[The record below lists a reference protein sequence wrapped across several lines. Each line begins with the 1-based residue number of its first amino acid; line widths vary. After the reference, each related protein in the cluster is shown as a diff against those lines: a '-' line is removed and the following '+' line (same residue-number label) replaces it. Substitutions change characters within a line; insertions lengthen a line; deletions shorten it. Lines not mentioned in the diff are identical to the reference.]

1 MSKKN
6 KKIGITNPDEL
17 NKHLQYT
24 SVTTWI
30 VLGAV
35 ILSLAGLFTWAFVY
49 KIQEKITGKALIA
62 SGVVTLNVEESQKPR
77 LATGQKV
84 YIADKVGEILSI
96 DDGNPVVSLFDLE
109 DGSNYTYTIV
119 VSEMRPIDFLIK

>member
-6 KKIGITNPDEL
+6 KNIGITNPDEL

-24 SVTTWI
+24 SITTWI

-35 ILSLAGLFTWAFVY
+35 ILSLAGLFTWSFIY
-49 KIQEKITGKALIA
+49 KIQEKITGKASIS
-62 SGVVTLNVEESQKPR
+62 SGAVTLTIEESQKPR
-77 LATGQKV
+77 LAVGQKV
-84 YIADKVGEILSI
+84 YIADKVGEIKSI

-109 DGSNYTYTIV
+109 DGNNYTYTIV
-119 VSEMRPIDFLIK
+119 VKEMRPIDFLIK

>member
-6 KKIGITNPDEL
+6 KNIGITNPDEL

-24 SVTTWI
+24 SITTWI

-35 ILSLAGLFTWAFVY
+35 ILSLAGLFTWSFVY
-49 KIQEKITGKALIA
+49 KIQEKITGNA
-62 SGVVTLNVEESQKPR
+62 SISSGAVTLTIEESQKPR
-77 LATGQKV
+77 LAVGQKV
-84 YIADKVGEILSI
+84 YIADKVGEILSF
-96 DDGNPVVSLFDLE
+96 DNGSPVVSLFDLE

-119 VSEMRPIDFLIK
+119 VKEMRPIDFLIK

>member
-6 KKIGITNPDEL
+6 KNIGITNPDEL

-24 SVTTWI
+24 SITTWI

-35 ILSLAGLFTWAFVY
+35 ILSLAGLFTWSFIY
-49 KIQEKITGKALIA
+49 KIQEKITGKASIS
-62 SGVVTLNVEESQKPR
+62 SGAVTLTIEESQKPH
-77 LATGQKV
+77 LAVGQKV
-84 YIADKVGEILSI
+84 YIADKVGEIKSI

-119 VSEMRPIDFLIK
+119 VKEMRPIDFLIK

>member
-6 KKIGITNPDEL
+6 KNIGITNPDEL

-24 SVTTWI
+24 SFTTWI

-35 ILSLAGLFTWAFVY
+35 ILSLAGLFTWSFIY
-49 KIQEKITGKALIA
+49 KIQEKITGKAFIS

-77 LATGQKV
+77 LVAGQKV

-96 DDGNPVVSLFDLE
+96 DDGNPVVSLFDLADNE
-109 DGSNYTYTIV
+109 YTYTIV
-119 VSEMRPIDFLIK
+119 VNEIRPIDFLIK

>member
-6 KKIGITNPDEL
+6 KNIGITNPDEL

-24 SVTTWI
+24 SISTWI
-30 VLGAV
+30 ILGAV
-35 ILSLAGLFTWAFVY
+35 ILSLAGLFTWSFIY
-49 KIQEKITGKALIA
+49 KIQEKITGKASIS
-62 SGVVTLNVEESQKPR
+62 SGAVTLTIEESQKPR
-77 LATGQKV
+77 LAVGQKV
-84 YIADKVGEILSI
+84 YIADKVGEILSF

-119 VSEMRPIDFLIK
+119 VKEMRPIDFLIK

>member
-6 KKIGITNPDEL
+6 KNIGITNPDEL

-24 SVTTWI
+24 SITTWI

-35 ILSLAGLFTWAFVY
+35 ILSLAGLFTWSFVY
-49 KIQEKITGKALIA
+49 KIQEKITGNA
-62 SGVVTLNVEESQKPR
+62 SISSGAVTLTIEESQKPR
-77 LATGQKV
+77 LAVGQKV
-84 YIADKVGEILSI
+84 YIADKVGEILSF
-96 DDGNPVVSLFDLE
+96 DDGSPVVSLFDLE

-119 VSEMRPIDFLIK
+119 VKEMRPIDFLIK

>member
-1 MSKKN
+1 MSKK
-6 KKIGITNPDEL
+6 KARIGISNPDEL

-24 SVTTWI
+24 SITTWI

-35 ILSLAGLFTWAFVY
+35 ILSLAGLFTWSFVY
-49 KIQEKITGKALIA
+49 KIQEKITGKASIS
-62 SGVVTLNVEESQKPR
+62 SGAVSLTIEESQKPR
-77 LATGQKV
+77 LAVGQKV

-96 DDGNPVVSLFDLE
+96 NDGNPVVSLFDLE

-119 VSEMRPIDFLIK
+119 VKEMRPIDFLIK

>member
-6 KKIGITNPDEL
+6 KNIGITNPDEL

-24 SVTTWI
+24 SITTWI

-35 ILSLAGLFTWAFVY
+35 ILSLAGLFTWSFIY
-49 KIQEKITGKALIA
+49 KIQEKITGKASIS
-62 SGVVTLNVEESQKPR
+62 SGAVTLTIEESQKPR
-77 LATGQKV
+77 LAVGQKV
-84 YIADKVGEILSI
+84 YIADKVGEIKSI
-96 DDGNPVVSLFDLE
+96 NDGNPVVSLFDLE

-119 VSEMRPIDFLIK
+119 VKEMRPIDFLIK

>member
-6 KKIGITNPDEL
+6 KNIGITNPDEL

-24 SVTTWI
+24 SITTWI
-30 VLGAV
+30 ILGAV
-35 ILSLAGLFTWAFVY
+35 ILSLAGLFTWSFVY

-77 LATGQKV
+77 LAAGQKV
-84 YIADKVGEILSI
+84 YIADKVGEILSF

>member
-1 MSKKN
+1 MSRKKE
-6 KKIGITNPDEL
+6 KIGISNPDEL

-24 SVTTWI
+24 SITTWI

-35 ILSLAGLFTWAFVY
+35 ILSLAGFFTWSFVY
-49 KIQEKITGKALIA
+49 KIQEKITGKAAIS
-62 SGVVTLNVEESQKPR
+62 SGAVSLTIEESQKPL
-77 LATGQKV
+77 LAAGQKV

-96 DDGNPVVSLFDLE
+96 NDGNPVVSLFDLE

-119 VSEMRPIDFLIK
+119 VKEMRPIDFLIK

>member
-6 KKIGITNPDEL
+6 KNIGITNPDEL

-24 SVTTWI
+24 SITTWI

-35 ILSLAGLFTWAFVY
+35 ILSLAGLFTWSFVY
-49 KIQEKITGKALIA
+49 KIQEKITGKASIS
-62 SGVVTLNVEESQKPR
+62 SGAVTLTIEESQKPR
-77 LATGQKV
+77 LAVGQKV
-84 YIADKVGEILSI
+84 YIADKVGEIEFI

-119 VSEMRPIDFLIK
+119 VKEMRPIDFLIK

>member
-6 KKIGITNPDEL
+6 KNIGITNPDEL

-24 SVTTWI
+24 SITTWI

-35 ILSLAGLFTWAFVY
+35 ILSLAGLFTWSFVY
-49 KIQEKITGKALIA
+49 KIQEKITGKASIS
-62 SGVVTLNVEESQKPR
+62 SGAVTLTIEESQKPR
-77 LATGQKV
+77 LAVGQKV
-84 YIADKVGEILSI
+84 YIADKVGEIKSI

-119 VSEMRPIDFLIK
+119 VKEMRPIDFLIK

>member
-6 KKIGITNPDEL
+6 KNIGITNPDEL

-24 SVTTWI
+24 SITTWI

-35 ILSLAGLFTWAFVY
+35 ILSLAGLFAWSFIY
-49 KIQEKITGKALIA
+49 KIQEKITGKASIS
-62 SGVVTLNVEESQKPR
+62 SGAVTLTIEESQKPR
-77 LATGQKV
+77 LSVGQKV
-84 YIADKVGEILSI
+84 YIADKVGEIKSI
-96 DDGNPVVSLFDLE
+96 NDGNPVVSLFDLE

-119 VSEMRPIDFLIK
+119 VKEMRPIDFLIK

>member
-6 KKIGITNPDEL
+6 KNIGITNPDEL

-24 SVTTWI
+24 SITTWI

-35 ILSLAGLFTWAFVY
+35 ILSLAGLFTWSFIY
-49 KIQEKITGKALIA
+49 KIQEKITGKASIS
-62 SGVVTLNVEESQKPR
+62 SGAVTLTIEESQKPR
-77 LATGQKV
+77 LAVGQKV
-84 YIADKVGEILSI
+84 YIADKVGEIKSI

-119 VSEMRPIDFLIK
+119 VKEMRPIDFLIK

>member
-1 MSKKN
+1 MSKK
-6 KKIGITNPDEL
+6 KAKIGISNPDEL

-24 SVTTWI
+24 SITTWI

-35 ILSLAGLFTWAFVY
+35 ILSLTALLVWSFVY
-49 KIQEKITGKALIA
+49 KIQDKITGKAVIT
-62 SGVVTLNVEESQKPR
+62 SGEAALVVEESQKSR
-77 LATGQKV
+77 LAVGQKV

-96 DDGNPVVSLFDLE
+96 NDGNPVVSLFDLE

-119 VSEMRPIDFLIK
+119 VKEMRPIDFLIK

>member
-1 MSKKN
+1 MSKK
-6 KKIGITNPDEL
+6 KEKSGISNPDEL

-24 SVTTWI
+24 SITTWI

-35 ILSLAGLFTWAFVY
+35 ILSLAGFFTWSFVY
-49 KIQEKITGKALIA
+49 KIEEKITGKAAIS
-62 SGVVTLNVEESQKPR
+62 SGAVSLTIEESQKPL
-77 LATGQKV
+77 LAAGQKV

-96 DDGNPVVSLFDLE
+96 NDGNPVVSLFDLE

-119 VSEMRPIDFLIK
+119 VKEMRPIDFLIK

>member
-1 MSKKN
+1 MSRKKE
-6 KKIGITNPDEL
+6 KVGITNPDEL

-24 SVTTWI
+24 SITTWI

-35 ILSLAGLFTWAFVY
+35 ILSLAGLFTWSFVY
-49 KIQEKITGKALIA
+49 KIQEKITGNA
-62 SGVVTLNVEESQKPR
+62 SISSGAVTLTIEESQKPR
-77 LATGQKV
+77 LAVGQKV
-84 YIADKVGEILSI
+84 YIADKVGEIKSI

-119 VSEMRPIDFLIK
+119 LKEMRPIDFLIK

>member
-6 KKIGITNPDEL
+6 KNIGITNPDEL

-24 SVTTWI
+24 SISTWI
-30 VLGAV
+30 ILGAV
-35 ILSLAGLFTWAFVY
+35 ILSLAGLFTWSFIY
-49 KIQEKITGKALIA
+49 KIQEKITGKALIS

-84 YIADKVGEILSI
+84 YIADKVGEILSF

-109 DGSNYTYTIV
+109 DGSDYTYTIV
-119 VSEMRPIDFLIK
+119 IKEMRPIDFLIK

>member
-6 KKIGITNPDEL
+6 KNIGITNPDEL

-24 SVTTWI
+24 SISTWI
-30 VLGAV
+30 ILGAV
-35 ILSLAGLFTWAFVY
+35 ILSLAGLFTWSFIY
-49 KIQEKITGKALIA
+49 KIQEKITGKASIS
-62 SGVVTLNVEESQKPR
+62 SGAVTLTIEESQKPR
-77 LATGQKV
+77 LAVGQKV
-84 YIADKVGEILSI
+84 YIADKVGEIKSI

-119 VSEMRPIDFLIK
+119 VKEMRPIDFLIK

>member
-6 KKIGITNPDEL
+6 KNIGITNPDEL

-24 SVTTWI
+24 SITTWI

-35 ILSLAGLFTWAFVY
+35 ILSLVGLFTWSFIY
-49 KIQEKITGKALIA
+49 KIQEKITGKASIS
-62 SGVVTLNVEESQKPR
+62 SGAVTLTIEESQKPR
-77 LATGQKV
+77 LAVGQKV
-84 YIADKVGEILSI
+84 YIADKVGEIKSI

-119 VSEMRPIDFLIK
+119 VKEMRPIDFLIK

>member
-1 MSKKN
+1 MSKK
-6 KKIGITNPDEL
+6 KEKIAINNPDEL

-24 SVTTWI
+24 SITTWI

-35 ILSLAGLFTWAFVY
+35 ILSLAGLFTWSFVY
-49 KIQEKITGKALIA
+49 KIQEKITGKASIS
-62 SGVVTLNVEESQKPR
+62 SGAVTLTIEESQKPR
-77 LATGQKV
+77 LAVGQKV
-84 YIADKVGEILSI
+84 YIADKVGEIKSI

-119 VSEMRPIDFLIK
+119 VKEMRPIDFLIK

>member
-6 KKIGITNPDEL
+6 KNIGITNPDEL

-49 KIQEKITGKALIA
+49 KIQEKITGKAYIT

-96 DDGNPVVSLFDLE
+96 DEGNPVVSLFELE
-109 DGSNYTYTIV
+109 DGSNYTYAID
-119 VSEMRPIDFLIK
+119 VSEMRPRDFLIK